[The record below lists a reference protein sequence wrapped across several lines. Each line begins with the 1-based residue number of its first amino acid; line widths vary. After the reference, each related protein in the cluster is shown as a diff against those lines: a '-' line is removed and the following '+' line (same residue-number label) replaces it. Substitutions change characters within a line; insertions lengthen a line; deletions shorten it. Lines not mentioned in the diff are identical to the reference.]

1 MEAYFYILFGVVAFL
16 FAAVGHGGAS
26 GYLALMALLG
36 FAPEGMRPTALA
48 LNLLVSAI
56 SFWLFYR
63 AGHFRW
69 ALFWPFAIASIP
81 FSFLGGWLT
90 VDAAVYKKLLGIFL
104 FIPVIRFFLQP
115 EKEQGLFRSSSL
127 YGSLGIGSGIGFLS
141 GLIGI
146 GGGVLLSPILLL
158 LRWADQKQTAAVSAL
173 FIFVN
178 SAAGLAGQWSK
189 GITFP
194 TAIGGLV
201 LTAFAGGLLGGW
213 LGAGAFSQRVLKYI
227 LASVL
232 LLASVKLLFT

>member
-1 MEAYFYILFGVVAFL
+1 METYHYILFGVVAFL

-36 FAPEGMRPTALA
+36 FAPEEMRPTALA
-48 LNLLVSAI
+48 LNLLVSAT

-69 ALFWPFAIASIP
+69 SLFWPFAVASIP
-81 FSFLGGWLT
+81 FSFLGGWLMVDT
-90 VDAAVYKKLLGIFL
+90 VVYRKLLGVFL
-104 FIPVIRFFLQP
+104 FLPVVRFFIEHDKDQ
-115 EKEQGLFRSSSL
+115 FSHRSSSL

-189 GITFP
+189 GIVLP
-194 TAIGGLV
+194 PAMGGLV

-213 LGAGAFSQRVLKYI
+213 LGAGTFSQRVLKYI
-227 LASVL
+227 LAIVL